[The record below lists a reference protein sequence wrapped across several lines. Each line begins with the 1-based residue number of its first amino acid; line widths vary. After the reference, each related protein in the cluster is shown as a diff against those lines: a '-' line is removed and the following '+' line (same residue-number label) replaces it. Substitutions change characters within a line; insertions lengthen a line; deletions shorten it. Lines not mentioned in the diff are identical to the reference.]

1 MYSDSSKI
9 LISKRV
15 GWEFPANSLLPIDI
29 NEENQIAT
37 SGRYVNSFHQL
48 ATVFNLFYTVNEKL
62 SEEDEFNNLLD
73 TVRKQSA
80 IEVMNKM
87 LDQHHCY
94 DFEYEYDKKID
105 KYQSLFDEPLGY
117 LMAIKCVE
125 TFISSERSNYIERNA
140 KLSYEMLKIELEGVK
155 NEQGHLISQ
164 GLNMKFYSS
173 IKKAQKIIFP
183 EPIRIIG
190 DKVW

>member
-140 KLSYEMLKIELEGVK
+140 KLSYEMLKIELEGV
-155 NEQGHLISQ
+155 
-164 GLNMKFYSS
+164 
-173 IKKAQKIIFP
+173 
-183 EPIRIIG
+183 
-190 DKVW
+190 